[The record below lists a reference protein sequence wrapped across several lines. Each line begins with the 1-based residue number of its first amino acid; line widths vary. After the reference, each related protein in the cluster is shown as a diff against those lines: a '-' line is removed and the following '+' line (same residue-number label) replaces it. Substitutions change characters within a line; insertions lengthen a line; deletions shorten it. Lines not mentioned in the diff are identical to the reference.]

1 MEVEEYNIWPHLPAD
16 AFPAIFTRSAIFASV
31 LIAVPVITIGIGLTK
46 PHGQIVDSQKYP
58 WSSMGK
64 IGGIGGFCTGA
75 VIGPNQFLTAAHCLY
90 DKTRFLSAGS
100 IHILVGYEKGE
111 YRAHR
116 VASRYT
122 IPTTFD
128 PSLYTYP
135 LNPKGWIAAH
145 YDWAIVYTDEPFP
158 PDVKP
163 LRLASTTSP
172 LGTTV
177 KIGGYTTERPYMM
190 TADPHCR
197 IGGGSLDGN
206 LISHDC
212 VVHHGTS
219 GGPLLSG
226 DDEGLILGVGIF
238 MYSPGVEPGEQS
250 KEGGWAV
257 SAASITEF
265 IGSQA
270 VGTVESQKAIPG
282 SVR

>member
-1 MEVEEYNIWPHLPAD
+1 MIEIYEAQN
-16 AFPAIFTRSAIFASV
+16 AFPTSFTRSAIFASV
-31 LIAVPVITIGIGLTK
+31 LIAAPVLTIGIGLTK
-46 PHGQIVDSQKYP
+46 PHGEIVDSQKYP

-64 IGGIGGFCTGA
+64 IGGMGPFCTGA

-90 DKTRFLSAGS
+90 DKPTARLLPAGS

-135 LNPKGWIAAH
+135 LGPKGWIAAR
-145 YDWAIVYTDEPFP
+145 YDWAILYTDEPFP

-163 LRLASTTSP
+163 LRLASATSP
-172 LGTTV
+172 LGTAV
-177 KIGGYTTERPYMM
+177 KIGGYTTERPYVM
-190 TADPHCR
+190 TADPRCQ
-197 IGGGSLDGN
+197 IGAGSADGK

-219 GGPLLSG
+219 GGALLSG
-226 DDEGLILGVGIF
+226 DDEGLILGVEIF
-238 MYSPGVEPGEQS
+238 MYSPGVKPGEQS

-257 SAASITEF
+257 SAVTITEF
-265 IGSQA
+265 LGSQVA
-270 VGTVESQKAIPG
+270 GSIEGQKTITR